1 MSQFSPR
8 FIQKAML
15 ETAML
20 HTKQYLVAMHDAGRL
35 SDDHMK
41 MALNPL
47 FYAPGYLHAL
57 VRNVKCGTRTS
68 EKERKEVLAA
78 LVSASSLES

>member
-35 SDDHMK
+35 SDDLINT
-41 MALNPL
+41 ALHPL
-47 FYAPGYLHAL
+47 FDAPGYQHAI
-57 VRNVKCGTRTS
+57 VRMVTCGTEAS
-68 EKERKEVLAA
+68 EQERQEVLAA
-78 LVSASSLES
+78 LVSAGAFES